1 MSDRWLGPW
10 PLWMV
15 IFGLIFGAAL
25 VLSVPADRSVSS
37 APATAGA
44 PS

>member
-1 MSDRWLGPW
+1 MSGSWLGPW
-10 PLWMV
+10 WVWMFV
-15 IFGLIFGAAL
+15 FGLIFGAAL

-37 APATAGA
+37 APTTAGE

>member
-44 PS
+44 AL

>member
-25 VLSVPADRSVSS
+25 VLSIPADSSVCVT
-37 APATAGA
+37 PATEVAR
-44 PS
+44 

>member
-1 MSDRWLGPW
+1 MSGSWLGPW

-44 PS
+44 AL